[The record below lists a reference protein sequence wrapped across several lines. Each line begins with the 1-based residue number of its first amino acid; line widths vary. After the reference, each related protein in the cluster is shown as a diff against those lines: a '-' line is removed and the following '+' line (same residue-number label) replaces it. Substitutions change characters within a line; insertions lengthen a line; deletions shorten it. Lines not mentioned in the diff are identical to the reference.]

1 MHGDT
6 QHGASIMQITHH
18 QAYKRLHKI
27 ITLVAFS
34 TIAILSSGKSHAV
47 IISDLYI
54 TEVMANPAAVTDS
67 NGEWFELFNPTN
79 ESFDLNGIILS
90 DNGSNMHIINN
101 PDPLLIN
108 SGEYLVLGKNGNELE
123 NGGYQTDY
131 MYSGFTLAN
140 SDDEIIM
147 TDSQGNQLSL
157 FYDSG
162 FVTAGVSAELLSPDM
177 LTSNYVASTIN
188 YGAGDFGSPGSTGTY
203 LFEYDTTSVTTSV
216 PAPPSLWLA
225 CIGLSLLLGIQ
236 TRKIK

>member
-1 MHGDT
+1 MK
-6 QHGASIMQITHH
+6 MTHR

-54 TEVMANPAAVTDS
+54 TEVMANPTAVSDS

-79 ESFDLNGIILS
+79 EALDLNGIILS

-108 SGEYLVLGKNGNELE
+108 SGEYLVLGKNANELE
-123 NGGYQTDY
+123 NGGYQADY

-140 SDDEIIM
+140 SDDEIIL
-147 TDSQGNQLSL
+147 TDAEGNQLSL

-162 FVTAGVSAELLSPDM
+162 FVTAGTSAELLSPEM
-177 LTSNYVASTIN
+177 LANNFSASTMS
-188 YGAGDFGSPGSTGTY
+188 YGAGDLGTPGTAGSY
-203 LFEYDTTSVTTSV
+203 LFDYDSSPTTTSV
-216 PAPPSLWLA
+216 PEPPGLWLA
-225 CIGLSLLLGIQ
+225 FIGLSLLLA
-236 TRKIK
+236 IKNEKLR